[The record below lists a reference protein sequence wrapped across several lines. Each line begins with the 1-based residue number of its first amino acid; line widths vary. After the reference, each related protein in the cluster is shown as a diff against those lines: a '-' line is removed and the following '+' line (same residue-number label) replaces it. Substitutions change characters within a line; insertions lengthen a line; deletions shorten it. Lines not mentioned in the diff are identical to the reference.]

1 MRWEG
6 GENSGEDGRPQWVTL
21 TAPLQF
27 PLPLSVGGN
36 RGGWGPSDGRAESEC
51 VTRALE
57 GPDGHMA
64 ASSAWWL
71 TCTGSKGMPSWGFV
85 KRSFDPVSQ
94 FGGSKGRVL
103 Q

>member
-51 VTRALE
+51 VTRVFILRAL
-57 GPDGHMA
+57 
-64 ASSAWWL
+64 
-71 TCTGSKGMPSWGFV
+71 TGIWQRPRRGGLPVQVVKECPSG
-85 KRSFDPVSQ
+85 
-94 FGGSKGRVL
+94 VL
-103 Q
+103 